1 MCEKERQ
8 PEQERKSGGDRMIR
22 KKDVRRMAAIL
33 CVMTGMTGIPAYAA
47 VPETLGAK
55 AGWNQ
60 ISGNWYYLMG
70 NGAWST
76 DFIEDENTCYTFTKD
91 GIFSYARKNPN
102 TRGGAYPVYMLDQKE
117 QELFDEMNDEKS
129 DLFFDAYPDAED
141 DYDNGDV
148 EFYDGQASFVLDQ
161 TLNEIA
167 EKRLSLATYFRRER
181 VRHFLR
187 CTSGDRRRRTIRMIL
202 S

>member
-1 MCEKERQ
+1 MRGK
-8 PEQERKSGGDRMIR
+8 IR
-22 KKDVRRMAAIL
+22 
-33 CVMTGMTGIPAYAA
+33 
-47 VPETLGAK
+47 
-55 AGWNQ
+55 
-60 ISGNWYYLMG
+60 
-70 NGAWST
+70 
-76 DFIEDENTCYTFTKD
+76 
-91 GIFSYARKNPN
+91 
-102 TRGGAYPVYMLDQKE
+102 TRGAERILYDMLDQKE

-167 EKRLSLATYFRRER
+167 ETTALSRNGEGIFEEQKYDPGRGNGERLHKEQYFRRER

>member
-55 AGWNQ
+55 PGWNQ

-76 DFIEDENTCYTFTKD
+76 DFIEDENTCYTFT
-91 GIFSYARKNPN
+91 
-102 TRGGAYPVYMLDQKE
+102 
-117 QELFDEMNDEKS
+117 
-129 DLFFDAYPDAED
+129 
-141 DYDNGDV
+141 
-148 EFYDGQASFVLDQ
+148 
-161 TLNEIA
+161 
-167 EKRLSLATYFRRER
+167 
-181 VRHFLR
+181 
-187 CTSGDRRRRTIRMIL
+187 
-202 S
+202 

>member
-1 MCEKERQ
+1 MHEKERQ

-33 CVMTGMTGIPAYAA
+33 CVMTGMSGIPAYAA

-55 AGWNQ
+55 PGWNQ

-102 TRGGAYPVYMLDQKE
+102 TRGGAYPVDMLDQKE

-161 TLNEIA
+161 TLN
-167 EKRLSLATYFRRER
+167 
-181 VRHFLR
+181 
-187 CTSGDRRRRTIRMIL
+187 
-202 S
+202 